1 MPIYLRK
8 YGHITDLLLLIIQ
21 VRGQAHKHVGHITG
35 IAHTRWA
42 THGGK
47 TDQNAHP
54 HTDQHNRIA
63 LIHNGTINNSYEL
76 KKMLQEKHGIKFL
89 SETDTEGPNVY
100 YYLCADSCASH
111 SGYIL
116 TVIAQLI
123 GIYLDKGLSTQ
134 DALSKALSL

>member
-1 MPIYLRK
+1 M
-8 YGHITDLLLLIIQ
+8 
-21 VRGQAHKHVGHITG
+21 RGQAHKHIGHITG

-76 KKMLQEKHGIKFL
+76 KKMLQEKYGIKFL
-89 SETDTEGPNVY
+89 SETDTEGPNVPRIFM
-100 YYLCADSCASH
+100 CANACISH
-111 SGYIL
+111 SPYI

>member
-8 YGHITDLLLLIIQ
+8 YGHITDLLLLFIQ
-21 VRGQAHKHVGHITG
+21 VRGQAHKQS
-35 IAHTRWA
+35 TRWA

-111 SGYIL
+111 SGYIF
-116 TVIAQLI
+116 TVIA
-123 GIYLDKGLSTQ
+123 
-134 DALSKALSL
+134 

>member
-100 YYLCADSCASH
+100 YYLCADFVQV
-111 SGYIL
+111 IL
-116 TVIAQLI
+116 VT
-123 GIYLDKGLSTQ
+123 S
-134 DALSKALSL
+134 

>member
-1 MPIYLRK
+1 MQIYLRK

-89 SETDTEGPNVY
+89 SETDTEGPNV
-100 YYLCADSCASH
+100 
-111 SGYIL
+111 
-116 TVIAQLI
+116 
-123 GIYLDKGLSTQ
+123 
-134 DALSKALSL
+134 